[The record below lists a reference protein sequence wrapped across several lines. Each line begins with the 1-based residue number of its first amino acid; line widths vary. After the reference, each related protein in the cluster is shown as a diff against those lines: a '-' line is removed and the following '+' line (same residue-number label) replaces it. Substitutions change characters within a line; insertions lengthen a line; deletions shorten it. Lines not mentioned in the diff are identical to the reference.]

1 MQADKSILGVM
12 SFPAVYNNDNIFS
25 LSLKYVTSDCSVSHK
40 IFQPRMEVFC
50 FNSVLVCSLMWVAQ
64 TLFFHKYQ
72 QCTTV
77 FAGKDQEY

>member
-25 LSLKYVTSDCSVSHK
+25 LSLKYVTSDCIVQSATKFFSLD
-40 IFQPRMEVFC
+40 
-50 FNSVLVCSLMWVAQ
+50 SVLVCSLMWVAQ

-77 FAGKDQEY
+77 FA

>member
-12 SFPAVYNNDNIFS
+12 SFPAVYNNDNNYIFFAS
-25 LSLKYVTSDCSVSHK
+25 EVHDFRLYSSVSHK

-50 FNSVLVCSLMWVAQ
+50 FDSVLVCSLMWVAQ

-77 FAGKDQEY
+77 FA

>member
-12 SFPAVYNNDNIFS
+12 SFPAVYNNDNNYIFFAS
-25 LSLKYVTSDCSVSHK
+25 KVRDFRLYSSVSHK

-50 FNSVLVCSLMWVAQ
+50 FDSVLVCSSMWVAQ

-77 FAGKDQEY
+77 FA